1 MSVQFE
7 LEAQPRDQKGTP
19 AARRFRHNGQVPAVI
34 YGAGQDN
41 EALLLSQNEL
51 MHQLGV
57 EAFHSAIISIKVNGG
72 VQKAIV
78 RDVQMHPYRPMV
90 MHVDFQRVS
99 ETEELRINVPVHF
112 VGEDDCPGV
121 KLEGGIVS
129 HLATDVEVVCLPSA
143 LPEYL
148 EIDVSGLHLHQSLNL
163 SDIKVPEGVELTA
176 LAHGGEDQPIVA
188 VLAPKVV
195 EEEEEVEGEAI
206 EGEELAAAGE
216 APEEKEGD
224 EESSD

>member
-7 LEAQPRDQKGTP
+7 LEAKPRELKGTP

-34 YGAGQDN
+34 YGAGQKN
-41 EALLLSQNEL
+41 QELLLSHNEL

-57 EAFHSAIISIKVNGG
+57 EAFHSAVISIKTNGG

-78 RDVQMHPYRPMV
+78 RDVQMHPYKPIV

-99 ETEELRINVPVHF
+99 ETEELRINVPLHF
-112 VGEDDCPGV
+112 LGEDDCPGV

-129 HLATDVEVVCLPSA
+129 HLATDVEVVCLPGN

-176 LAHGGEDQPIVA
+176 LAHGGEDQPILAVHAPRVA
-188 VLAPKVV
+188 
-195 EEEEEVEGEAI
+195 EEEEEAEAEAL

-216 APEEKEGD
+216 AEEGEEGD
-224 EESSD
+224 AESSD